1 MDEFLTLENLQNYFQ
16 AALEWT
22 QREVMTY
29 AALWELGTIAG
40 TFIIARLISKPFQKF
55 FNGLIERS
63 RQDAKLAL
71 IWRTFLPLV
80 TPIIWAVL
88 LMIAIAVADQLAL
101 RDKLMSVVVSL
112 VNAWI
117 AIRLITQF
125 VRDEVWARF
134 IAIVVWGLAA
144 LNILELLQPTLD
156 LLDSMAL
163 NIGDIRITV
172 LTVIQG
178 IFYLVLL
185 LWLANLAAR
194 ILENRIAKLPNLTP
208 SVQVLF
214 SKLLKIA
221 LIFIAILVAINSVG
235 IDLTALAVF
244 GGALGVGIGFG
255 LQKIVSNFVSG
266 IILLMDKS
274 IKPGDTIGVAGTYGW
289 IQSLGARYVSV
300 ITRDGI
306 EHLIPNEELIIN
318 RVENWSF
325 SGKRVRLRVPVGI
338 SYNSD
343 VRKAMALCIEATED
357 PERIVDYPKP
367 VCQLLEFGDSSVNLE
382 IRFWI
387 RDPQN
392 GVANI
397 KTEVLLGVW
406 DRFHEHGIEI
416 PYPQRDVHIRSVAP
430 EAQDLVEGLEIS
442 KEEPSE
448 EADKNPS
455 SGESPPDDEQPTP
468 EELARG
474 G

>member
-1 MDEFLTLENLQNYFQ
+1 MSLMDEILSIEEAQSYFQ
-16 AALEWT
+16 IALTWVNSEIL
-22 QREVMTY
+22 TY
-29 AALWELGTIAG
+29 AALWELGAILG
-40 TFIIARLISKPFQKF
+40 TLVMARLVSAPFRRYLEK
-55 FNGLIERS
+55 LIEKS
-63 RQDAKLAL
+63 RFDVKLSL
-71 IWRTFLPLV
+71 VWRTFLPLV
-80 TPIIWAVL
+80 TPIFWVIL
-88 LMIAIAVADQLAL
+88 LWIAIGVADQLEL

-134 IAIVVWGLAA
+134 IAIVVWGIAA
-144 LNILELLQPTLD
+144 LNILELLDPTLA
-156 LLDSMAL
+156 LLDSLAL
-163 NIGDIRITV
+163 SIGRIRISA
-172 LTVIQG
+172 LTVIEG

-185 LWLANLAAR
+185 LWIASLAAR
-194 ILENRIAKLPNLTP
+194 VLESRISKLPNLTP

-221 LIFIAILVAINSVG
+221 LFSIAILIAINSVG
-235 IDLTALAVF
+235 IDLTAFAVF

-255 LQKIVSNFVSG
+255 LQKIVSNFISG

-306 EHLIPNEELIIN
+306 EHLIPNEELIVT

-325 SGKRVRLRVPVGI
+325 SGKRIRLRVPVGI

-343 VRKAMALCIEATED
+343 PRKAMALCIEATEGI
-357 PERIVDYPKP
+357 ERIIEYPKP
-367 VCQLLEFGDSSVNLE
+367 VCQLTEFGDSSVNLE

-392 GVANI
+392 GTGNV
-397 KTEVLLGVW
+397 KTQVLLGVW
-406 DRFHEHGIEI
+406 DRFQEHGIEI
-416 PYPQRDVHIRSVAP
+416 PFPQRDLHIRSVDPKDRRA
-430 EAQDLVEGLEIS
+430 A
-442 KEEPSE
+442 
-448 EADKNPS
+448 
-455 SGESPPDDEQPTP
+455 
-468 EELARG
+468 EELGLIDNVDNSSDIEVDDQPSPEDLSRND
-474 G
+474 

>member
-1 MDEFLTLENLQNYFQ
+1 MDDILNLENLQTYFQ
-16 AALEWT
+16 AALAWT
-22 QREVMTY
+22 QEEILTY
-29 AALWELGTIAG
+29 AALWELGAIAA
-40 TFIIARLISKPFQKF
+40 TFIVARLISAPFQKLL
-55 FNGLIERS
+55 NGLIERS
-63 RQDAKLAL
+63 RFDAKLSVV
-71 IWRTFLPLV
+71 WRTFVPLV
-80 TPIIWAVL
+80 TPVIWVIL
-88 LMIAIAVADQLAL
+88 LWVAITIAEQLDL

-134 IAIVVWGLAA
+134 IAVVVWGIAA
-144 LNILELLQPTLD
+144 LNILELLQPTLN

-163 NIGDIRITV
+163 NIGAIRITV
-172 LTVIQG
+172 LGVIEG
-178 IFYLVLL
+178 VFYLVLL
-185 LWLANLAAR
+185 LWLASLTAR
-194 ILENRIAKLPNLTP
+194 VLESRIAKLPNLTP

-255 LQKIVSNFVSG
+255 LQKIVGNFVSG

-306 EHLIPNEELIIN
+306 EHLIPNEELIVN

-343 VRKAMALCIEATED
+343 VRKAMALCVEATEA

-392 GVANI
+392 GVANV

-416 PYPQRDVHIRSVAP
+416 PFPQRDLHIRSVDPGARGI
-430 EAQDLVEGLEIS
+430 VEGLEIS
-442 KEEPSE
+442 ASE
-448 EADKNPS
+448 KTELPA
-455 SGESPPDDEQPTP
+455 DDEQPTP
-468 EELARG
+468 EELARKD
-474 G
+474 